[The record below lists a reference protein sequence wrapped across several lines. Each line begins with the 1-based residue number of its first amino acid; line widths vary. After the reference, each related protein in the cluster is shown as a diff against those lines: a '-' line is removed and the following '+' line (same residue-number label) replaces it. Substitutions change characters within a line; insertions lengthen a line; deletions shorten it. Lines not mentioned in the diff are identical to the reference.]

1 MGYLPQLVF
10 TLCTVF
16 KKAFTV
22 NDKFFSFMF
31 FSITQKIMKILKSN
45 LQKLKNL
52 ALSKRYNTII

>member
-1 MGYLPQLVF
+1 MGYLPQLEF

-22 NDKFFSFMF
+22 KDSFMF
-31 FSITQKIMKILKSN
+31 FSITQKIMKILKSH